1 MTLSFADLMKQAGP
15 SEDIPVGDYDVVV
28 KDAQATESKNTGKPM
43 IKAKFAIESG
53 PHANRTLWWN
63 AVISQ
68 ESPEALAIFF
78 RQMDALGLGSTFFA
92 ANPSLEQVAQNL
104 TGKRARINL
113 GHRQYDGRTQ
123 YDVKRVSAPLGG
135 NGGLGGPTGFGAAAV
150 PGGAVPAAAPTPV
163 QPQMTP
169 APQPAQP
176 APEQPASRPAAPAP
190 AQPAQPAPTPA
201 PAPKAET
208 PAGVDIGEGTA
219 EQPAQPAGLPP
230 TTPF

>member
-15 SEDIPVGDYDVVV
+15 SEDIPIGDYDVVV

-68 ESPEALAIFF
+68 ESPEALGIFF

-135 NGGLGGPTGFGAAAV
+135 NGGLGGPAPLPTQ
-150 PGGAVPAAAPTPV
+150 PGGALGMAAPA
-163 QPQMTP
+163 P
-169 APQPAQP
+169 AP
-176 APEQPASRPAAPAP
+176 APAP
-190 AQPAQPAPTPA
+190 AQPAPA
-201 PAPKAET
+201 PAPAQPAAAPAPQAEQQ
-208 PAGVDIGEGTA
+208 PGVDIGEGTA
-219 EQPAQPAGLPP
+219 APSAGLPP